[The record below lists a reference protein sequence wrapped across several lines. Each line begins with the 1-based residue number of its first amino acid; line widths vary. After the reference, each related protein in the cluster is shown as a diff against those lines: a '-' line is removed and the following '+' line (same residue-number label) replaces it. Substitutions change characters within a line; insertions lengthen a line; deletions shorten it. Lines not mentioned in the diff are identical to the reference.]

1 VTDESFREFVRLR
14 YGELLRTA
22 LLLTGSAHAAED
34 LVQTA
39 LLRAYR
45 RWGRIDE
52 PMSYVRRIMAN
63 HRITLWRRIGMH
75 ELVTGFLPEPSTPDS
90 TSALVQRA
98 ELLAALRRL
107 PHRMRA
113 VLVLR
118 YWEDL
123 SESESA
129 AVLGCSVGTVKSQA
143 SRGLARLRE
152 ALETGSTAAE
162 WSAKEVVA

>member
-1 VTDESFREFVRLR
+1 MNDFREFVRLR

-22 LLLTGSAHAAED
+22 FLLTGSSHAAED

-45 RWGRIDE
+45 RWDSIDE

-63 HRITLWRRIGMH
+63 QRLTLWRRVGAH
-75 ELVTGFLPEPSTPDS
+75 ELITGLLPERSTPDS
-90 TSALVQRA
+90 SSTLVQRA
-98 ELLAALRRL
+98 ELLEALRRL
-107 PHRMRA
+107 PHRIRA

-118 YWEDL
+118 YWEDV
-123 SESESA
+123 SEAETA
-129 AVLGCSVGTVKSQA
+129 QILGCSVGTVKSQA

-152 ALETGSTAAE
+152 VLATGPAAAGRVAEVTA
-162 WSAKEVVA
+162 